1 MRAVKDS
8 IVTILVVMMALF
20 FLAGCESMLHEPNVR
35 TDVKPEEF
43 GKKYLPEELKSDLK
57 MLMETLEAVHP
68 NLYANTSKSEID
80 SLRWILEQ
88 ELTTPMTRIEFYFK
102 VAPIVARF
110 GDAHTNVGVPWEEF
124 KYYQSKPEGFLFP
137 FNITYDTLLG
147 VTITRN
153 YSNDS
158 VLAVGNRIVSIN
170 GCSMDSLF
178 FFFLRVFSGERIVY
192 RQMCVAGYLRML
204 LWLNNIHP
212 PYDLLVQQRGSQ
224 EQIARRVGG
233 VTSKEFRKI
242 DSLLTMR
249 STVFRKYWGYNYE
262 RLQDSIGFI
271 DFRAMINLEEFRKFL
286 STTFTD
292 IQTKPIKGL
301 IIDLRGNGGGDPRL
315 GLELLPFITD
325 SSYRMAQRVER
336 RMSAQY
342 KAYVRKMA
350 PWWLRWFPWTWVNSE
365 MRKYLAVQDGE
376 IIIDTPAVE
385 PPDANSLRYRGKT
398 CFLIGCRTFSG
409 AMILA
414 NIVADFKL
422 ATLIGEETGGIPTAY
437 GTIYPFDLP
446 NTKLHMSVSI
456 AFFVRAN
463 GNTKDRR
470 GIIPDIEVRQTE
482 IGIPLG
488 KDTVLERA
496 RQWIIAG
503 K

>member
-1 MRAVKDS
+1 MIVAKSS
-8 IVTILVVMMALF
+8 IVTFIVVIMTLF
-20 FLAGCESMLHEPNVR
+20 SLAGCESMLHEPNVR
-35 TDVKPEEF
+35 TNVKPEEF
-43 GKKYLPEELKSDLK
+43 EKKYSPEELKNDLK

-68 NLYANTSKSEID
+68 NLYANKSKSVID
-80 SLRWILEQ
+80 SLHWILEQ

-102 VAPIVARF
+102 IAPLVARL
-110 GDAHTNVGVPWEEF
+110 GDAHTNVGVPWEEYE
-124 KYYQSKPEGFLFP
+124 YYRSKPESILFP

-158 VLAVGNRIVSIN
+158 VLAVGDRIVSIN

-178 FFFLRVFSGERIVY
+178 LFFLSGFSGERIVF
-192 RQMCVAGYLRML
+192 RQMYVAGYLRML
-204 LWLNNIHP
+204 LWLNNILP

-224 EQIARRVGG
+224 KQIEIRVGG
-233 VTSKEFRKI
+233 VTRKEFRKI
-242 DSLLTMR
+242 DSLRTIQ
-249 STVFRKYWGYNYE
+249 STVHPKYWDYSYE
-262 RLQDSIGFI
+262 RLRDSIGYI
-271 DFRAMINLEEFRKFL
+271 DFRLMANLEKFRKFL

-301 IIDLRGNGGGDPRL
+301 IIDLRSNRGGDPRL

-336 RMSAQY
+336 RMSVQY

-350 PWWLRWFPWTWVNSE
+350 PRWLRWFPWTWVNSE
-365 MRKYLAVQDGE
+365 MRTYLGAQDGE

-398 CFLIGCRTFSG
+398 CFLIGCGTFSG

-482 IGIPLG
+482 VDNPLG
-488 KDTVLERA
+488 KDMVLERA